1 MNPTLTALHEQIN
14 RAEESSSLG
23 VVTHLSGG
31 MAQKVILES
40 THLEGKSLW
49 RFMEKAGS
57 WIVHHNDEREWCVT
71 LAR

>member
-31 MAQKVILES
+31 MAHLILQMTLKEEVS
-40 THLEGKSLW
+40 SSDIMAMKS
-49 RFMEKAGS
+49 S

>member
-14 RAEESSSLG
+14 RAKESSSLG

-31 MAQKVILES
+31 MAQRILEVPLDDKGVHKLLDS
-40 THLEGKSLW
+40 H
-49 RFMEKAGS
+49 GS